1 MKGDPVIDVV
11 GMSRRYGSGK
21 EAFDAVRNLDLS
33 VQEGELFGLLGT
45 NGAGKTSTLEVIQG
59 LSRASAGTVRV
70 LGMDPVRNR
79 KQIRPSLGIML
90 QKGGL
95 PQDLTA
101 RESLAM
107 WAGTCSNPLPVDEV
121 LERVDMRDRGD
132 TRVKFLSGGEARR
145 LDLACA
151 IIGRPLVLFLDEP
164 TTGLDPE
171 SRRNTWQLIADLK
184 ASGVTIMLT
193 THYLDEAESLCDQ
206 LAIMHRG
213 SVVRSGTVAD
223 VVADHP
229 AQIKLHR
236 PGLPLPALAG
246 AEVRVENDLVVI
258 TTRTVQE
265 TLTELLL
272 WAQHNNILLTGLDA
286 RAASLETVFLS
297 IADQFDHHATLE
309 GASFTLLGRNRLL
322 LFNAIVLPLIFPV
335 GMLYLSRDG
344 GLSDKSV
351 SAGLEVFALFLLVFV
366 VFYNLLSVYA
376 TRRDELVL
384 KRLRTGECSD
394 AEILAGPAVPSW
406 VLTGLLSVVI
416 GIAVMV
422 LGGSAPVN
430 PVLVLVAVIGGAAL
444 FTALALITSAVTRN
458 AEAAQITCMP
468 ILILATAGMSS
479 IRNVVPD
486 NVARILDFTPLAA
499 VVDLLNLGWL
509 GRTTGELADLGDAP
523 GAAAGFVDTFGSAA
537 QPLLVM
543 LAWIVGSVLIANVH
557 FRWEPRS

>member
-1 MKGDPVIDVV
+1 
-11 GMSRRYGSGK
+11 
-21 EAFDAVRNLDLS
+21 
-33 VQEGELFGLLGT
+33 
-45 NGAGKTSTLEVIQG
+45 
-59 LSRASAGTVRV
+59 
-70 LGMDPVRNR
+70 
-79 KQIRPSLGIML
+79 
-90 QKGGL
+90 
-95 PQDLTA
+95 
-101 RESLAM
+101 M

-309 GASFTLLGRNRLL
+309 GAS
-322 LFNAIVLPLIFPV
+322 A
-335 GMLYLSRDG
+335 
-344 GLSDKSV
+344 
-351 SAGLEVFALFLLVFV
+351 
-366 VFYNLLSVYA
+366 
-376 TRRDELVL
+376 
-384 KRLRTGECSD
+384 
-394 AEILAGPAVPSW
+394 
-406 VLTGLLSVVI
+406 
-416 GIAVMV
+416 
-422 LGGSAPVN
+422 
-430 PVLVLVAVIGGAAL
+430 
-444 FTALALITSAVTRN
+444 
-458 AEAAQITCMP
+458 
-468 ILILATAGMSS
+468 
-479 IRNVVPD
+479 
-486 NVARILDFTPLAA
+486 
-499 VVDLLNLGWL
+499 
-509 GRTTGELADLGDAP
+509 
-523 GAAAGFVDTFGSAA
+523 
-537 QPLLVM
+537 
-543 LAWIVGSVLIANVH
+543 
-557 FRWEPRS
+557 